1 MREEGYRSLQI
12 RKSALAA
19 LESTEVRLSV
29 SALTIYRPSRNQRKV
44 GPRLPGPG
52 SLNRVESLLGGRM
65 SQQRYPL

>member
-29 SALTIYRPSRNQRKV
+29 SALAIFH
-44 GPRLPGPG
+44 
-52 SLNRVESLLGGRM
+52 SLTPFQLSGISAGLF
-65 SQQRYPL
+65 SS